1 MIKVILLSLLA
12 ILFLSSCSNNK
23 KEELVIVT
31 SNWIGY
37 TPLIYAKEKGYLDKL
52 NIELLNV
59 VSLSENLHTFN
70 SGNADIFMGTQYE
83 YKVALQKN
91 PEVIPIMLLNKS
103 DGGDVIMSNLELS
116 SLKNEEKT
124 IDVFLEL
131 DSINS
136 IVFEDFIIKHN
147 LKDKK
152 FNYINKDQSYI
163 SALREF
169 QNSSIVITY
178 NPYNIFLE
186 KVGLKTIETTKN
198 SIDILIIDG
207 MFTKNDILAKHK
219 QELLELKK
227 IIDSAIIE
235 LEKDPKKYYETIKD
249 YLYDTSYDE
258 FLGSLSN
265 IKWLNK
271 NPSKEILKNLKDH
284 NFSTKEIL

>member
-1 MIKVILLSLLA
+1 MIKVIFLSLLA

-83 YKVALQKN
+83 YKVASQKN

-219 QELLELKK
+219 QELLELKN
-227 IIDSAIIE
+227 IIDLAIIE

>member
-1 MIKVILLSLLA
+1 MIKVIFLSLLA

-83 YKVALQKN
+83 YKVASQKN

-124 IDVFLEL
+124 IDIFLEL

-169 QNSSIVITY
+169 QNPSIVITY

-219 QELLELKK
+219 QELLELKN
-227 IIDSAIIE
+227 IIDLAIIE